1 MNKCYLVWG
10 NDYGD
15 SVIDKV
21 YLNKKEA
28 EKRVNYLNE
37 VFKEENVAHMNLDQM
52 EEYAEQHG
60 VNWMY
65 IDCQFSIEELEF
77 VRGGEEKEGCYNCK
91 HFEEVY
97 KELYP
102 NKNCYYCDDMSWV
115 FSHWLNRDV
124 VEDKGKP
131 DWCEG
136 YEKEE

>member
-15 SVIDKV
+15 SIIDKV
-21 YLNKKEA
+21 YLNKEDA

-37 VFKEENVAHMNLDQM
+37 VFKEENIAHMNLDQM
-52 EEYAEQHG
+52 DKYAEKFDA
-60 VNWMY
+60 NWMY
-65 IDCQFSIEELEF
+65 VDCHFSIEEVEL
-77 VRGGEEKEGCYNCK
+77 VGDGEEKEGCYNCK

-97 KELYP
+97 KEFYP
-102 NKNCYYCDDMSWV
+102 NKNYYYCDDMSWV
-115 FSHWLNRDV
+115 FSYWLNRDI